1 MSRPK
6 IPPDTQNR
14 ILYQSAWHCCVCRKR
29 RGVQIHHID
38 QDPANNVDENLAIIC
53 LECHDE
59 AHTKHALSQNL
70 TAERIRDHKRRWEED
85 VQEGRSSGMVPEF
98 VPGPAVW
105 TYINHERFF
114 AVLSGYGVDFD
125 RRELQPFID
134 GKIVNAHGIPLR
146 VIEPENGPD
155 EPVTIYDRIPF
166 ECRAHLMAIYSE
178 AITRLILAAN
188 PVDFREL
195 KSSDQVEAL
204 AQPGTLCFLHRGC
217 KFRARTTR
225 PDGSEIRLV
234 HSSIAGVTVRFQI
247 DTRLMFGSSAFSNS
261 FAGSRHTT
269 ALLFAKSLQIEGEET
284 FLDCT
289 PLAMGTGFLNRRSPW
304 PGPDHGA

>member
-6 IPPDTQNR
+6 IPQDTQNR
-14 ILYQSAWHCCVCRKR
+14 ILYQSQWHCCVCRKR
-29 RGVQIHHID
+29 RAVQIHHID
-38 QDPANNVDENLAIIC
+38 QNPTNNVDENLAAIC

-70 TAERIRDHKRRWEED
+70 TADRIRDHKQRWERE
-85 VQEGRSSGMVPEF
+85 VKERLSRGMVPDF

-125 RRELQPFID
+125 RGELQPFID
-134 GKIVNAHGIPLR
+134 EKIVNAHGIPLR
-146 VIEPENGPD
+146 VIEPENGPA

-166 ECRAHLMAIYSE
+166 ECRVHLIAIYSE

-188 PVDFREL
+188 PIDFREL
-195 KSSDQVEAL
+195 NSSDQVEAL

-217 KFRARTTR
+217 RFRAVTTR
-225 PDGSEIRLV
+225 QDGSEIRRV
-234 HSSIAGVTVRFQI
+234 HSSIAGVTVRFQV

-269 ALLFAKSLQIEGEET
+269 ALLFAKSFQTEGEET

-289 PLAMGTGFLNRRSPW
+289 PIAMGTGFLNRRGPW
-304 PGPDHGA
+304 PGPENGT